1 MPHDLGLEG
10 LVEFVVSEHSVYTEG
25 ETFPVWDCIAS
36 LVTGLHDNYN
46 LTYIKDYS
54 IDESY
59 INRSGSRILVMR
71 FIKPEDAMLV
81 TLGGIDKVE
90 DDG

>member
-1 MPHDLGLEG
+1 MPHTSRLEG
-10 LVEFVVSEHSVYTEG
+10 LVEFVISEHSVYTEG
-25 ETFPVWDCIAS
+25 ETFPVWDCIAR
-36 LVTGLHDNYN
+36 LVTGLRDKYN

-59 INRSGSRILVMR
+59 VDRSGSRILVMK

-81 TLGGIDKVE
+81 ILGGIDKVE
-90 DDG
+90 EDG